1 MTDQSMFDFV
11 FEIDGEGTLL
21 GYKGHENNDLILS
34 NSAVGKTIYEVFPS
48 DIAQP
53 IMHFVEKTLHDRDP
67 QTFEYQHSI
76 QGKKYYVEARF
87 LSVGTDRVLVIVRD
101 ITGHKHNADH
111 AMHLSNHDIL
121 TNLPNRYLF
130 IDRLK
135 HAILYAERKKMLMA
149 ILFIDLDNFK
159 RINDT
164 LGHNIGDQLLQ
175 HAANRLMKCLR
186 KTDSIA
192 RLPKDESDSVVARMG
207 GDEFTL
213 ILEDIRDTKEISQV
227 SKRILNILAEPFTID
242 TQEIFITAS
251 VGIAVYPFDGDDID
265 IMMKNADV
273 AMYQAKRQ
281 GRNNYQFY
289 SESMNSFT
297 IERFTME
304 NKLWKALEKNEFQLF
319 YQPQIDISTKE
330 VIGVE
335 ALIRWLQPDLI
346 LVKPKDFIPFAEGS
360 GLIIKIGEW
369 VMRTACEQNMVWQKA
384 GLNPIPVTVNISST
398 QFRQD
403 DFVEIVERILQ
414 DTGLDS
420 KYLHLE
426 LTETIIMQSDEGTIT
441 KLKALDA
448 LGIKIALDDFGTG
461 YSSMGYLKNFPI
473 STLKIDQSFIHNLY
487 TNKND
492 QTISKAII
500 DLGHNFNL
508 KVIAEGVEN
517 LKQLTLLRE
526 YGCDAVQGYLVCP
539 PLNHEALKQFIDNQL
554 YSHRLRK
561 VNNNTQQGL

>member
-1 MTDQSMFDFV
+1 MTERQMLDFI
-11 FEIDGEGTLL
+11 FEIDEKGTFLD
-21 GYKGHENNDLILS
+21 YKGHENNDLVLS
-34 NSAVGKTIYEVFPS
+34 NSDLGKTVYEVFPS

-53 IMHFVEKTLHDRDP
+53 IMHFVEKTLHGREP

-76 QGKKYYVEARF
+76 QGKKYYIEAR
-87 LSVGTDRVLVIVRD
+87 LLYVRKDRVLVIVRD
-101 ITGHKHNADH
+101 VTGHKQNADH
-111 AMHLSNHDIL
+111 AMHLSHHDVL

-164 LGHNIGDQLLQ
+164 LGHTLGDHLLQ
-175 HAANRLMKCLR
+175 HAADRLIKCLR

-192 RLPKDESDSVVARMG
+192 RLPKDESGSVVARMG

-227 SKRILNILAEPFTID
+227 AKRIMNILAEPFTID
-242 TQEIFITAS
+242 AQEIFTTAS
-251 VGIAVYPFDGDDID
+251 IGIAVYPFDGDDID
-265 IMMKNADV
+265 ILMKHADV

-289 SESMNSFT
+289 SHSMNSFT
-297 IERFTME
+297 LERFTME
-304 NKLWKALEKNEFQLF
+304 NKLWKALEQNEFQLF

-369 VMRTACEQNMVWQKA
+369 VLLTACKQNIEWQKA
-384 GLNPIPVTVNISST
+384 GLKSIPVTVNISST
-398 QFRQD
+398 QFRQEN
-403 DFVEIVERILQ
+403 FVKIVEQTLH
-414 DTGLDS
+414 DTGLDP

-441 KLKALDA
+441 TLKALET

-517 LKQLTLLRE
+517 MKQLTLLSE

-539 PLNHEALKQFIDNQL
+539 PLNHEALKEFIGKQL
-554 YSHRLRK
+554 YYHRFRR
-561 VNNNTQQGL
+561 VNNNTRN